1 MSTTS
6 RWWHQPFRTHQTNLR
21 EIDAGLDVEQVL
33 DHIQDIGADTWL
45 LNTAGIVSFYPSRLA
60 FQHPSPWL
68 AERSSGDLIGDAVE
82 AAHARGVRV
91 LSRVDFSKVHAD
103 LAEQHPDWCFVSATG
118 ERQIYNGLWS
128 TCPSAP
134 YYQER
139 SEEILGEI
147 LDTYPVDGFFFNW
160 FNFSQ
165 RDYTGRNHGPC
176 HCAHCQRRFDERY
189 GRPLPTRADWDD
201 PAYVKWLEYTRET
214 LGDLAGRV
222 RKLITGKNPDAAL
235 ILAHDPDIAF
245 YEANNAVDRPQP
257 LWIYGTGE
265 FLRTSRTA
273 APNKPV
279 WVNSV
284 MFIDMP
290 YRFVPEQEGHLGLYF
305 AQTIAHGGNPSAYL
319 VGTPDRLPA
328 TSFDI
333 VRDVFCF
340 HRDNARFYTDVRSA
354 AEVGVVSSVRS
365 GERYGGPSGVDKV
378 RGELRGVYRALVES
392 HVPFDIVPDHLL
404 VMDALDSTLR
414 RYKALVLPNVAVLSD
429 DQAKVLDRYVETG
442 GGLVATYDT
451 GGFDAA
457 GALRPGIA
465 LRSLGAA
472 TVIDRREAPGAMRSA
487 YLRVTDPGDLP
498 GATEGDL
505 VLLDRAYLYVEPRP
519 DAVCSFGLVPPSRY
533 GPPEKCYWDVET
545 DHPGLLWHRHG
556 SGRTAYIPW
565 PIGGLYDDLGR
576 PEHRDILVHALDEVG
591 GGRQL
596 STDAPAHVEIV
607 VSTQDDPHRT
617 LVHLINYSGQ
627 RGRAFGPPL
636 PIHDIQVELPGVATV
651 AAATSLRRGMPLETS
666 RTAAGAVTF
675 TLPHLDLFDLV
686 VLDHG

>member
-273 APNKPV
+273 APDKPV